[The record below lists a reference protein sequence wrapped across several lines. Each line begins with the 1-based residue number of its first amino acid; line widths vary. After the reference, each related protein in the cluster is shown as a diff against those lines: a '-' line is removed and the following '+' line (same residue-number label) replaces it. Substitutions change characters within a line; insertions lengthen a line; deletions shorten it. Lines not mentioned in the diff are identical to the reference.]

1 MHRAN
6 THNSC
11 TYLTSVQFFLEQVQ
25 LMYTPLFSRTEQEK
39 NSIGVTNER
48 VISSSEN
55 NRIDV
60 TKEGSKFIEKNYRGY
75 TEAICK
81 TKFVNGLSPNS

>member
-1 MHRAN
+1 MLN
-6 THNSC
+6 FVLLDNW
-11 TYLTSVQFFLEQVQ
+11 EQVQ

-39 NSIGVTNER
+39 NPIGVTNER

-60 TKEGSKFIEKNYRGY
+60 I
-75 TEAICK
+75 
-81 TKFVNGLSPNS
+81 